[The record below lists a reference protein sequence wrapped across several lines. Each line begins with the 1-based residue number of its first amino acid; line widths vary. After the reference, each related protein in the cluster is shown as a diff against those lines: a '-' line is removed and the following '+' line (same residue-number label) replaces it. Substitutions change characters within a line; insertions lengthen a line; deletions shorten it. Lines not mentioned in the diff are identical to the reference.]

1 MAFGRGDLPKPSA
14 YGTSDGP
21 LPESTPVSKPI
32 PSTATTQ
39 RTAWI
44 LLLLTCLFW
53 SGNVVASRSAVGE
66 LSPMALVT
74 IRWGL
79 VSVVMLAVAWRSFL
93 RDLPVLLAHWL
104 PVTLMGLCGF
114 TAYQA
119 LYFGAAH
126 ATTGVNLAILQGV
139 APVFVFAGARIF
151 YKTPIGLV
159 RGTGLLLTLLGIAVV
174 ATRGHVLSLASIELN
189 GGDAAMLLASSLY
202 AAYTVALRQRPP
214 VSSLSFFTALSIVA
228 TLTSLP
234 LFGWE
239 VASGALQ
246 WPTTKGWVVLAYVVI
261 FPSLL
266 AQVFFIRGVEMIGPG
281 RASLFYNLV
290 PVIGAIM
297 AVTLLGE
304 PFALYHAAGLM
315 LAIGGIALAEI
326 WGRRKA

>member
-1 MAFGRGDLPKPSA
+1 MS
-14 YGTSDGP
+14 
-21 LPESTPVSKPI
+21 PVPPASRK
-32 PSTATTQ
+32 
-39 RTAWI
+39 AWT

-53 SGNVVASRSAVGE
+53 SGNVVASRLAVGE

-79 VSVVMLAVAWRSFL
+79 VSIVMLAVAWRPFL
-93 RDLPVLLAHWL
+93 RDLPVMLAHWL
-104 PVTLMGLCGF
+104 PITLMGICGF

-126 ATTGVNLAILQGV
+126 ATTGVHLAILQGV

-159 RGTGLLLTLLGIAVV
+159 RGFGLLLTLIGIAVV
-174 ATRGHVLSLASIELN
+174 ATRGDVLSLSSIDLN
-189 GGDAAMLLASSLY
+189 GGDVAMLLASSLY

-214 VSSLSFFTALSIVA
+214 VSSLAFFTALSIVA
-228 TLTSLP
+228 TITSLP
-234 LFGWE
+234 LLAWE
-239 VASGALQ
+239 IATGAVQ
-246 WPTTKGWVVLAYVVI
+246 WPTPKGWVVLAYVVI

-266 AQVFFIRGVEMIGPG
+266 AQVFFIRGVEMIGSG

-290 PVIGAIM
+290 PVVGAIM

-304 PFALYHAAGLM
+304 PFAFYHAVGLL
-315 LAIGGIALAEI
+315 LAIGGIMLAEI
-326 WGRRKA
+326 WGRRHA